1 VAVRGSCGQ
10 PEIWSAGS
18 KHHVTAL
25 KESSQRS
32 GLIAGSS
39 PPKSNDVSGRPRFI
53 LQPLSRPGQCP
64 QTSPHR
70 PTTPATARQ
79 RTPAS
84 TAGQPRKFSR
94 RHRVPQATSGLIR
107 EFRRRAPGQHLGPL
121 WDHTQ
126 RIRPDNQHVSA
137 LSADRHSPAD
147 RSKRLDPCPGGQG
160 VAGSNPAVPTDN
172 RAFSKILVPHKS
184 QQESH
189 LIVKWP
195 FQRRA
200 PITCPGLLPGHL
212 SIRQSRR
219 NRQPRNQR
227 SLSHPGS
234 AQQPRQLRTREHHPG
249 APVHRKPDAHPAAV
263 AVGRGQAGTLTPGL
277 PTPSQTRWLLA

>member
-1 VAVRGSCGQ
+1 VSVRGSCGQ

-94 RHRVPQATSGLIR
+94 RHRVPPATSGLILQWQLIIR
-107 EFRRRAPGQHLGPL
+107 GARGAHRRKSGPAACIRRRIG
-121 WDHTQ
+121 
-126 RIRPDNQHVSA
+126 VA
-137 LSADRHSPAD
+137 LSGSGFHGGRVPPTPLRHPDGANH
-147 RSKRLDPCPGGQG
+147 RLKTSCD
-160 VAGSNPAVPTDN
+160 
-172 RAFSKILVPHKS
+172 H
-184 QQESH
+184 
-189 LIVKWP
+189 
-195 FQRRA
+195 
-200 PITCPGLLPGHL
+200 
-212 SIRQSRR
+212 
-219 NRQPRNQR
+219 
-227 SLSHPGS
+227 
-234 AQQPRQLRTREHHPG
+234 RQLT
-249 APVHRKPDAHPAAV
+249 V
-263 AVGRGQAGTLTPGL
+263 L
-277 PTPSQTRWLLA
+277 S